1 MEYASFDELFAS
13 LDVSLAHSR
22 MVIAAP
28 DENSVEVAAMV
39 QREGIADPLFTGNR
53 ALIEKT
59 AESLGLTIAKENII
73 DAEND
78 EDAARKAVGLI
89 REGKADFLMKGHLDT
104 KVILKAVVDKEQG
117 IRGNGIISH
126 FSIF

>member
-1 MEYASFDELFAS
+1 MEYTSFDELFAS

-53 ALIEKT
+53 ALIEKKFSGKK
-59 AESLGLTIAKENII
+59 AGVLEMNKQAYDKGLEMGKELRN
-73 DAEND
+73 
-78 EDAARKAVGLI
+78 K
-89 REGKADFLMKGHLDT
+89 
-104 KVILKAVVDKEQG
+104 
-117 IRGNGIISH
+117 
-126 FSIF
+126 